1 MARNNRT
8 NEEMLKYA
16 FMILGVILFLPFM
29 FFSYLHYNRIKK
41 RHIKESGTQRVYDV
55 GLLWR
60 SIVFSASI
68 ITTGLI
74 AMFYTN
80 GYLLSSIP
88 PEYEK
93 VMFGIDALIVIISL
107 YPIKKMA
114 ERVAVQY
121 FGVVFDDNDKKI
133 VIPADLENS
142 NFGENL
148 RLNFIRK
155 MGDYEEINVKDISS
169 VTREKGV
176 NFYIHGQFGS
186 RKINFSNKQ
195 KRDECLS
202 ALQARTS
209 VRFGR
214 DLGY

>member
-1 MARNNRT
+1 MARRNRA

-16 FMILGVILFLPFM
+16 FMIIGGILFLPFM
-29 FFSYLHYNRIKK
+29 LFSYVHYSRIKK
-41 RHIKESGTQRVYDV
+41 CHMKESGTQRVYDV

-60 SIVFSASI
+60 SVIFSVGI

-80 GYLLSSIP
+80 GYLLSYVS
-88 PEYEK
+88 PEYAK
-93 VMFGIDALIVIISL
+93 VVFCIDALIVVISL

-114 ERVAVQY
+114 ERVAVRY
-121 FGVVFDDNDKKI
+121 FGVVFDDNEKKI

-142 NFGENL
+142 SFGENL

-155 MGDYEEINVKDISS
+155 MGDYEEINIKDISN

-176 NFYIHGQFGS
+176 NFYIHGNFGS